1 MQIFGL
7 ARIGR
12 DAELRYTADSTP
24 VASLSLAFS
33 YGKKDP
39 ATNKKPTEWVNGSL
53 WGDRAAALV
62 PHLLKGQQIVVTID
76 DAHTETFTKQDGS
89 IASKIVGRISALEFA
104 GSPQQAA
111 QAPQQQRQAPPPRQ
125 AAPARQAPA
134 PTGGSGFDDMDDD
147 IPFIS
152 CSMSWDMD
160 TSKSRTMRKYDYQ

>member
-12 DAELRYTADSTP
+12 DAELRYTADNTA

-33 YGKKDP
+33 YGKKDS

-53 WGDRAAALV
+53 WGDRAEKLA

-76 DAHTETFTKQDGS
+76 DAHSETFTKQDGS
-89 IASKIVGRISALEFA
+89 VASKIVGRISALEFA

-111 QAPQQQRQAPPPRQ
+111 QAPQQQPQRQAPPPRQ
-125 AAPARQAPA
+125 AAPAAGI
-134 PTGGSGFDDMDDD
+134 TVFWS
-147 IPFIS
+147 
-152 CSMSWDMD
+152 
-160 TSKSRTMRKYDYQ
+160 